1 MCIYCGTKKYRKI
14 YENHHG
20 PIPKDNEGRTY
31 EIHHID
37 GNHDNNDP
45 VNLKCITIQEHYDIH
60 FSQGDW
66 MACWKMA
73 ARMEL
78 SPHAASELARRS
90 AVERVEKGTHPFLG
104 SGNNEKRVKN
114 GTHPF
119 LGSGNNAKRVEAGT
133 HNFLDRA
140 AAKIRA
146 EKRIKNGTHPFL
158 GESSPTQVKWTCEH
172 CGKTGRGKGNY
183 SRAHGDKCKMR

>member
-1 MCIYCGTKKYRKI
+1 MCIYCSTKNYRKI

-20 PIPKDNEGRTY
+20 PIPKDAEGRTY

-37 GNHDNNDP
+37 GDHENNDP
-45 VNLKCITIQEHYDIH
+45 SNLKCITIQDHYDIH

-66 MACWKMA
+66 MACWKMSK
-73 ARMEL
+73 RMKI

-90 AVERVEKGTHPFLG
+90 AVDRVENGTHPFLG
-104 SGNNEKRVKN
+104 SDNNIKRVKN

-119 LGSGNNAKRVEAGT
+119 LGSSNNAKRVESGT
-133 HNFLDRA
+133 HNFLDRE
-140 AAKIRA
+140 AAKLRA
-146 EKRIKNGTHPFL
+146 ENRIKNGTHPFL

-172 CGKTGRGKGNY
+172 CGKAGRGKSNY
-183 SRAHGDKCKMR
+183 NRAHGDKCKMK